1 MQCTTIY
8 YSLNNSTPKRP
19 SISRLEISDIK
30 FREIYIPVCHAMD
43 NSAGFLRVF
52 GLIGVGHIKLRNSEL
67 FVVRRKPLTESIA
80 PKMAA

>member
-1 MQCTTIY
+1 
-8 YSLNNSTPKRP
+8 
-19 SISRLEISDIK
+19 
-30 FREIYIPVCHAMD
+30 MD

-80 PKMAA
+80 PKMAASTVRETSFSTSSGFGVIWMNFSQDMAQRRS